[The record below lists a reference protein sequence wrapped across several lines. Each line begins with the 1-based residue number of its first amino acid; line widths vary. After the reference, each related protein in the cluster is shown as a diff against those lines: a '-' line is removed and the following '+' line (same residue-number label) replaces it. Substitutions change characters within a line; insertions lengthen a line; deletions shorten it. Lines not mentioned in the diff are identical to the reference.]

1 MSLLLF
7 NIVQVSRT
15 FFQNLFSTLSIPLMD
30 LTVLANTAGK
40 PTFLYAALANI
51 FQSCSTPVNS
61 FSAQCR
67 YAADC
72 IASMFKILRPPFSV
86 GLYITFLLIF
96 SKALLLLYRFFQRN
110 RKNIVFKCLSTV
122 LGSPMLSIR

>member
-7 NIVQVSRT
+7 NFVQVNRT
-15 FFQNLFSTLSIPLMD
+15 LFQNLFSTLSIPLLD

-40 PTFLYAALANI
+40 LTILYAALANI
-51 FQSCSTPVNS
+51 FQSCSTPVNR

-72 IASMFKILRPPFSV
+72 MAYMFEILRPPFSV
-86 GLYITFLLIF
+86 ELYIILLLIF
-96 SKALLLLYRFFQRN
+96 SKALLLLYRFFP
-110 RKNIVFKCLSTV
+110 KKAKEHCV
-122 LGSPMLSIR
+122 